1 MVTAHPVAQPGPV
14 TPAEQ
19 GYETMTAQFDSLRLP
34 HKSHCHFREEVPM
47 DVKEAIR
54 TRRAYRSLE
63 PIEVTEELVRDLAA
77 ESAQRR

>member
-1 MVTAHPVAQPGPV
+1 
-14 TPAEQ
+14 
-19 GYETMTAQFDSLRLP
+19 
-34 HKSHCHFREEVPM
+34 M
-47 DVKEAIR
+47 DVKQAIH